1 MMTPA
6 RAPRPAVATATD
18 EHFMD
23 QALAQARRAAAR
35 GEVPVGA
42 VVVLDGRVIG
52 RGGNAPI
59 ARHDPTAHA
68 EVVALRRAAR
78 AAGNYRL
85 PGTTLYVTVEP
96 CPMCCGA
103 ALQARLAR
111 LVYGAPDPKAGAAES
126 LYRLLQDPRLNHR
139 LPVQGG
145 VRAEAAAALLR
156 AFFRSRRRAA
166 RDVSG
171 QAAASASRKSPAR
184 TRKVSGPLGAGE
196 LHPGPQEVARC
207 CDAKV
212 LRQARTCPLH
222 RACPSP

>member
-1 MMTPA
+1 VTPA
-6 RAPRPAVATATD
+6 RAPRPAVAIAIATD

-23 QALAQARRAAAR
+23 QALALARRAGAR

-42 VVVLDGRVIG
+42 VVVLDGHVIG
-52 RGGNAPI
+52 RGGNASI

-68 EVVALRRAAR
+68 EVVALRRAGR

-85 PGTTLYVTVEP
+85 PGATLYVTVEP

-126 LYRLLQDPRLNHR
+126 LYRLLRDPRLNHR

-145 VRAEAAAALLR
+145 VRAEASAALLR

-171 QAAASASRKSPAR
+171 QAAASASSTSRKGPAR
-184 TRKVSGPLGAGE
+184 TRKVSGPRAR
-196 LHPGPQEVARC
+196 HPRGPI
-207 CDAKV
+207 
-212 LRQARTCPLH
+212 
-222 RACPSP
+222 PSGQVGTDHAAV